1 MIKNTE
7 KEKMERAAR
16 AAKAARIG
24 DRAVSIVGV
33 LLALILLLFGTYSIW
48 DNVRIT
54 QSAFIDPD
62 LLKYKPS
69 VDDPKGFDLEG
80 LQKINKDVKAWL
92 TVDDTHI
99 DYPVVYGESNLKY
112 INTDIYGNFSLP
124 GSIFLDAQN
133 TPDFSDQY
141 CMVFGH
147 HMDNGA
153 MFGDVLNFVN
163 ADYFNSHRTGT
174 LYLRDRYLS
183 VFRQTGLI
191 R

>member
-1 MIKNTE
+1 M
-7 KEKMERAAR
+7 
-16 AAKAARIG
+16 
-24 DRAVSIVGV
+24 
-33 LLALILLLFGTYSIW
+33 
-48 DNVRIT
+48 
-54 QSAFIDPD
+54 
-62 LLKYKPS
+62 
-69 VDDPKGFDLEG
+69 
-80 LQKINKDVKAWL
+80 
-92 TVDDTHI
+92 DDTHI

-163 ADYFNSHRTGT
+163 ADYFNSHSTGT
-174 LYLRDRYLS
+174 LYLRDRYYHVEIFVCVSTDGSDPIVYNMSAQRHEDIVGLLEHIRKRS
-183 VFRQTGLI
+183 VQSRNIGVTDNDKILAMSTCVTASTNGRVLI
-191 R
+191 YGKLIEAGYQ